1 MYDGKKSTAFDI
13 FYSSLE
19 VVKNKLPN
27 EEKAPLDIFKKALEN
42 ITNNIIIANQPS
54 VENTIIQ
61 TIKYFGRR
69 SNDERQTGSPTIQD

>member
-27 EEKAPLDIFKKALEN
+27 EEKAPSISGKK
-42 ITNNIIIANQPS
+42 PS
-54 VENTIIQ
+54 KILLPLWRLNPAV
-61 TIKYFGRR
+61 
-69 SNDERQTGSPTIQD
+69 